1 MTSLTTESSDLDV
14 RMEALKKSL
23 SAKYTAMDTMI
34 AQINASSS
42 SIMTTLNSLNNAK
55 SSS

>member
-1 MTSLTTESSDLDV
+1 
-14 RMEALKKSL
+14 LKKSL